1 MNTYKR
7 YCLLTLITTVL
18 ISFYPLYMGVRVI
31 YDYLRFGAV
40 DATNYPK
47 YIIPY
52 TPICIALI
60 ISAALLPF
68 ILKRCGKY
76 STLLLSAAAIV
87 CFFILELLFENM
99 IIVNEEELVTFR
111 DWQMFSC
118 IATPEAIRAGGD
130 ILAGEYS
137 PAFKFHFYMISIVLI
152 LAILNCMVG
161 FAFML
166 KQKDN
171 TRKVPL
177 IIQAIAATIFAG
189 LCIFACFTA
198 FFRTGTI
205 IVSAVSAFLMS
216 LFFVL
221 FGMTTGIYIGS
232 FFYRRKRFLS
242 VVLPSVIASVTTLLM
257 YIGELILLDGKL
269 YGMGRGALFSPLS
282 PLPFAIIDLLV
293 ILLSGIFVCVILLL
307 INRFAK
313 QNSQS

>member
-1 MNTYKR
+1 MNTYKK
-7 YCLLTLITTVL
+7 YCLLTLVTTVL

-40 DATNYPK
+40 DAANYPK
-47 YIIPY
+47 YVIPY

-60 ISAALLPF
+60 IAAALLPF
-68 ILKRCGKY
+68 ILKRCGKHG
-76 STLLLSAAAIV
+76 TLLLSGTAIV

-99 IIVNEEELVTFR
+99 VVVNGQGTVTFQ
-111 DWQMFSC
+111 DWQMYSC
-118 IATPEAIRAGGD
+118 IATPEAIQAGGD

-137 PAFKFHFYMISIVLI
+137 PAFKFHFYLISVVLI

-161 FAFML
+161 FAVML

-177 IIQAIAATIFAG
+177 MIQAIAAAIFTG

-216 LFFVL
+216 LFFIL
-221 FGMTTGIYIGS
+221 FGMTVGIYIGS
-232 FFYRRKRFLS
+232 FFYRRKRLLS
-242 VVLPSVIASVTTLLM
+242 VVLPSVIASVTTLLV
-257 YIGELILLDGKL
+257 YIGELILLGGKL
-269 YGMGRGALFSPLS
+269 YGMGRGVLFSPLS
-282 PLPFAIIDLLV
+282 PLPFAMIDLLV
-293 ILLSGIFVCVILLL
+293 ILLSGIFVCAIMLL
-307 INRFAK
+307 INHFAK
-313 QNSQS
+313 QKAQS